1 MKVDE
6 LCFFIIIF
14 WFFVTFILSARHI
27 FLSQKC
33 LYAMGLSKHKS
44 VFMSNLT
51 GEGMGFQHTQW
62 ISQMLSNRMEI
73 PKDIQPLVD
82 KMKYNY
88 KLIKLS
94 FLIWFIFVALMFVAH
109 YYQWKI

>member
-1 MKVDE
+1 
-6 LCFFIIIF
+6 
-14 WFFVTFILSARHI
+14 
-27 FLSQKC
+27 
-33 LYAMGLSKHKS
+33 
-44 VFMSNLT
+44 MSNLT

-94 FLIWFIFVALMFVAH
+94 FLI
-109 YYQWKI
+109 